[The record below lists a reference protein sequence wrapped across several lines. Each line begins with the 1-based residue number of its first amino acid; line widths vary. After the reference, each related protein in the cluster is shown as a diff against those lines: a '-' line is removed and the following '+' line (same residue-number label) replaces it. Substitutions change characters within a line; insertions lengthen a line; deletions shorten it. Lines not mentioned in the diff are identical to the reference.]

1 METKDIYGIYDMKN
15 SEQCVYVGELKEIF
29 KILRITPRSSK
40 KLIEAIKNETL
51 VLNRYEVHFLF
62 KEYVE
67 GVIACQ
73 I

>member
-1 METKDIYGIYDMKN
+1 METKDIYGIYDMEN
-15 SEQCVYVGELKEIF
+15 SEQCVYVGELKEIY
-29 KILRITPRSSK
+29 KILKITPRKSK
-40 KLIEAIKNETL
+40 RLIEAIINQTL
-51 VLNRYEVHFLF
+51 ILNRYEVHFLF